1 MPGMYEGEVSLCNAE
16 LHGHASMTFPR
27 SIDLLAQR
35 ARRTHLLSLGRWR
48 QGAARFAGRDRFG
61 DPFNTTSRS
70 AVNALRGNPRAHM
83 NLPVIAGTVSTGI
96 FVLSMLPMLQKAC
109 KTKDL
114 RSYSLGS
121 LWLSNGGNLVHS
133 VYVYS
138 LAPGPIW
145 FLHSFYLVV
154 TALMLI
160 WNVCYERRI
169 HIFMVVKRHVLALA
183 RSINQLRG
191 HAGTSGVASPRPPER
206 A

>member
-1 MPGMYEGEVSLCNAE
+1 
-16 LHGHASMTFPR
+16 
-27 SIDLLAQR
+27 
-35 ARRTHLLSLGRWR
+35 
-48 QGAARFAGRDRFG
+48 
-61 DPFNTTSRS
+61 
-70 AVNALRGNPRAHM
+70 M

-145 FLHSFYLVV
+145 FLHSFYLVA

-160 WNVCYERRI
+160 WYVCYERRI
-169 HIFMVVKRHVLALA
+169 HILMVVKQHGSVLA

-191 HAGTSGVASPRPPER
+191 HAGTAGVASPRPPER
-206 A
+206 ACEAFVILDARTRSWHPDLGSPLEVPRCEGNTVSGVHPLDRRLSQTARNPSNALGLRAVWLLVAPCT